1 MSPVKTREEA
11 DGETLGLLTGMR
23 NFSTNRL
30 KAARRLTGPGKFPL
44 WPLTSYSQQHSL
56 RISMLTRPERKTQVK
71 FTFTPELKIHEP
83 LFSCSCSWSW
93 SFLKGLWGTT
103 GGLYFPKSGYHLS
116 LIIPVKIKKIPLKI
130 LNSTKLSLSVHG
142 NEISL
147 RKHDDITTFLYNI
160 GTERSALEFEDMAL
174 IRSARNHANLV
185 SNYDAANIA
194 RSVRA
199 SGQQREI
206 AERIKSRGIFSN
218 LPDKLREMLE
228 LRLNYPEETLEGL
241 GQKANPPVSKSTVKY
256 RWKKLE
262 SLIDTENRK

>member
-1 MSPVKTREEA
+1 
-11 DGETLGLLTGMR
+11 
-23 NFSTNRL
+23 
-30 KAARRLTGPGKFPL
+30 
-44 WPLTSYSQQHSL
+44 
-56 RISMLTRPERKTQVK
+56 MLTRPERKTQVK
-71 FTFTPELKIHEP
+71 FTFTPELKIPEP
-83 LFSCSCSWSW
+83 LFSCSWSW
-93 SFLKGLWGTT
+93 PFLKGLWGTT

-130 LNSTKLSLSVHG
+130 LNSTKLSWSVHG

-174 IRSARNHANLV
+174 IRSARNRANLV

-206 AERIKSRGIFSN
+206 AERIKSQGIFSN

-262 SLIDTENRK
+262 SLIDTEIRK